1 MPHLFENFI
10 GSTPPTER
18 GGGGGREGAHYIL
31 FIISL
36 VTISIYK
43 KSGKKSVTSA
53 GIVI

>member
-1 MPHLFENFI
+1 MPHLFENLVG
-10 GSTPPTER
+10 GSTPPPER
-18 GGGGGREGAHYIL
+18 GGGGEGAHYIL

>member
-1 MPHLFENFI
+1 MPHLFENLVG
-10 GSTPPTER
+10 GSTPPPER
-18 GGGGGREGAHYIL
+18 GGGAGAHYIL

>member
-1 MPHLFENFI
+1 MPHLFENLVG
-10 GSTPPTER
+10 GSTPPPER
-18 GGGGGREGAHYIL
+18 GGEGAHYIL